1 MNMQSPLIRH
11 ACAAAI
17 AACLLGAC
25 APLPRPLPQ
34 DAEVSLPTRW
44 TGPAQDAGRSG
55 PASATIEAD
64 WWRQLGDAELDAM
77 VAQALAH
84 NTDLRAAMARVE
96 QARANLASAEAAT
109 WPSLD
114 GSAGVQAGRSAG
126 ATGVALTRS
135 AQAGLQASWEPD
147 LWQRIA
153 QQSQAA
159 AQRLQASQ
167 ADRDAVALAVAATTV
182 RGYIDLRALQA
193 QREIAVN
200 TVQSRRQSLAL
211 AQEQQR
217 VGYISQWQLT
227 QAEAELEGVQQQV
240 AQLDGAIQ
248 QQLSALGVLLGQPG
262 LPLPPADGGLQTL
275 QLLPVPDSLPSQLLE
290 RRADIASARHLLLA
304 ADHSLEAQRAAFLPQ
319 VQLSANAS
327 SLLVNALDYNP
338 ATLWSLGGSLLAPLF
353 DAGRRQAQFDA
364 ATAQRDEAA
373 WAYRHAVL
381 AAFADVETALTGSVQ
396 LAQQMAHALRR
407 RDVLQRSLGH
417 AHDRYQAGYA
427 SYLEELDAQ
436 RNLLQAELAVVQLR
450 QAQLN
455 NRVALYQAL
464 GGGWSARP

>member
-1 MNMQSPLIRH
+1 M
-11 ACAAAI
+11 AVG
-17 AACLLGAC
+17 LLSAC

-34 DAEVSLPTRW
+34 DAEVSLPARW
-44 TGPAQDAGRSG
+44 TRTAQEASRSQ
-55 PASATIEAD
+55 PPSAAIETG
-64 WWRQLGDAELDAM
+64 WWRQLGDTELDAL

-84 NTDLRAAMARVE
+84 NSDLGAAMARVE
-96 QARANLASAEAAT
+96 QARANFASAEAAA
-109 WPSLD
+109 WPSLNA
-114 GSAGVQAGRSAG
+114 SAGVQAGRNAG
-126 ATGVALTRS
+126 AAGMALTRS
-135 AQAGLQASWEPD
+135 TQAGLQASWEPD
-147 LWQRIA
+147 LWQRIT

-167 ADRDAVALAVAATTV
+167 ADRDAVALAVTASTV

-193 QREIAVN
+193 QREIAVR

-211 AQEQQR
+211 AQEQRR

-262 LPLPPADGGLQTL
+262 LQLPPAGGGEGLQAL

-319 VQLSANAS
+319 VQLSASAG
-327 SLLVNALDYNP
+327 SLLVNSLDYNP

-364 ATAQRDEAA
+364 ATAQRDQAA

-381 AAFADVETALTGSVQ
+381 SAFADVETALTGSVQ
-396 LAQQMAHALRR
+396 LARQMDHALRR
-407 RDVLQRSLGH
+407 RDVLQRSLAH
-417 AHDRYQAGYA
+417 AHERYLAGYA

-436 RNLLQAELAVVQLR
+436 RNLFQAELAVVQLY
-450 QAQLN
+450 QAQLS

-464 GGGWSARP
+464 GGGWSAQP